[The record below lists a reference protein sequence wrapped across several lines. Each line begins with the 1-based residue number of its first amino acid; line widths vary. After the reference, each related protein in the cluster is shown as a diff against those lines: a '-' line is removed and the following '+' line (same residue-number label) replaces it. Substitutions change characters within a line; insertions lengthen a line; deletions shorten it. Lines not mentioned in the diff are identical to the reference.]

1 MLYPEKLKDN
11 EYIRM
16 IALKRDKDG
25 NVGQNEGDREI
36 RYVKSFGAFQWFI
49 NKYRET
55 HDVYNQIA
63 TNYGRKDGTITS
75 QRMRKVIYLDFD
87 RKDYPG
93 MKDARDCT
101 QMIKDKIP
109 KLFLHGCIN
118 SGHGYHYYVSINPTC
133 KIKEVVEINKALVS
147 ILGADIKAASPTQIS
162 RPPCTYNHK
171 LDDGTYDY
179 ENKDKWSFVKVIDNR
194 YKVGNQFKT
203 FKLPYLSKLINYY
216 NQGQENIRIL
226 ERQKYDYE
234 NLNEYPCYL
243 CVKKMLNEGAD
254 KGQRNFWH
262 GRIVNMLK
270 MEHYFDSQVYSLC
283 QEYNLRCRPP
293 KNKKIIEDDTKRF
306 LEEEKYKL
314 LGCYESF
321 KPDDPH
327 RKFVEDQCDKAFCG
341 TYHNGAK
348 ISIADE
354 KAAIINKKIL
364 TRKHFRE
371 TKGHEFLI
379 VTLLEVYKN
388 SFGRRGF
395 RVRNLQ
401 ELLYS
406 SIKKR
411 YCIGE
416 KRLKDLLE
424 GLQEKNYIEITPDK
438 KKTDNFKECRLKM
451 SRRLR
456 EFQQG
461 SIRFYF
467 SVANA
472 LIDGK
477 ISQIDYL
484 IYIALVN
491 NLDNGIKVTYD
502 ELAATIGLDELTPN
516 EIGKHIRK
524 LGKERCLVIEKQ
536 YTDKG
541 YEWNKYKFINP
552 YEVEEDN
559 NINADLDKDENSSS
573 VEEVDFS
580 KERLLDYEIVLRP
593 VV

>member
-25 NVGQNEGDREI
+25 NVGHGKDDKIVRCVNSF
-36 RYVKSFGAFQWFI
+36 KSFQWFI
-49 NKYRET
+49 NEFRET

-63 TNYGRKDGTITS
+63 TNRGKRDGTITS

-87 RKDYPG
+87 KKDYPDL
-93 MKDARDCT
+93 KDARDCT
-101 QMIKDKIP
+101 QMIKNKIS
-109 KLFLHGCIN
+109 KLFLHACIN
-118 SGHGYHYYVSINPTC
+118 SGHGYHYYISIHPTC
-133 KIKEVVEINKALVS
+133 QIKEVVNINKELVS

-171 LDDGTYDY
+171 LSDGSYDY
-179 ENKDKWSFVKVIDNR
+179 ENKEKWSFVKIIDNR
-194 YKVGNQFKT
+194 YRVGNQFKA

-216 NQGQENIRIL
+216 NNEQENIKIIEKQRWN
-226 ERQKYDYE
+226 YE
-234 NLNEYPCYL
+234 SLNEYPCYL
-243 CVKKMLNEGAD
+243 CVRKMLNEGAD
-254 KGQRNFWH
+254 KGQRDFWL
-262 GRIVNMLK
+262 GRIVNLLQ
-270 MEHYFDSQVYSLC
+270 MEGYQESKIYTLC
-283 QEYNLRCRPP
+283 HEYNAKCRPP
-293 KNKKIIEDDTKRF
+293 KTKKIIEDDVKGY
-306 LEEEKYKL
+306 LSKNYKL

-321 KPDDPH
+321 KPDDPR
-327 RKFVEDQCDKAFCG
+327 RKFVEDQCDKVYCG

-354 KAAIINKKIL
+354 KAATINKKIL

-371 TKGHEFLI
+371 TKGHEFLVI
-379 VTLLEVYKN
+379 TLLEVYKN

-395 RVRNLQ
+395 RVKNLQ

-416 KRLKDLLE
+416 KRLKELLE
-424 GLQEKNYIEITPDK
+424 GLKEKNYIEIAPDK
-438 KKTDNFKECRLKM
+438 KKPDDFEECRLKM
-451 SRRLR
+451 ARRLR

-477 ISQIDYL
+477 ISQVDYL

-491 NLDNGIKVTYD
+491 NLDSGIKATYD
-502 ELAATIGLDELTPN
+502 ELSKAIGLDELTPN

-524 LGKERCLVIEKQ
+524 LRKERCLVIEKQ

-559 NINADLDKDENSSS
+559 SINFDLDKDVNND
-573 VEEVDFS
+573 VD
-580 KERLLDYEIVLRP
+580 KVDLDEKRLLDYEIVLRP
-593 VV
+593 VI

>member
-1 MLYPEKLKDN
+1 MLYPEKFKDN

-16 IALKRDKDG
+16 IALRRDKDG
-25 NVGQNEGDREI
+25 NIGNEENDKI
-36 RYVKSFGAFQWFI
+36 VWYVKSFSSFRYFI
-49 NKYRET
+49 NKFRET

-63 TNYGRKDGTITS
+63 TNRGRRDGTITS

-87 RKDYPG
+87 KKDYPD

-109 KLFLHGCIN
+109 KLFLHACIS

-133 KIKEVVEINKALVS
+133 KIEEVIEINKTLVS
-147 ILGADIKAASPTQIS
+147 ILGADRKAALPTQIS

-179 ENKDKWSFVKVIDNR
+179 ENKEKWSFVKVIDNR
-194 YKVGNQFKT
+194 YRVGNQFRA
-203 FKLPYLSKLINYY
+203 FKLPYLVKLIKYY
-216 NQGQENIRIL
+216 NQGQENLKIL
-226 ERQKYDYE
+226 EKQQYHYE
-234 NLNEYPCYL
+234 NLSEYPCYL
-243 CVKKMLNEGAD
+243 CINKVLNEGAD
-254 KGQRNFWH
+254 KGQRDFWL
-262 GRIVNMLK
+262 GRIVKMLQSNGRCC
-270 MEHYFDSQVYSLC
+270 ESQIYSIC
-283 QEYNLRCRPP
+283 QEYNAKCRPP
-293 KNKKIIEDDTKRF
+293 KSKKIIEDDIKF
-306 LEEEKYKL
+306 YLEKDYKL

-321 KPDDPH
+321 KIDDPH
-327 RKFVEDQCDKAFCG
+327 RKFVEDQCDKAYCA

-348 ISIADE
+348 ISIAE
-354 KAAIINKKIL
+354 GQAARINKKIL
-364 TRKHFRE
+364 TRKSFRE

-406 SIKKR
+406 SIQKKN
-411 YCIGE
+411 CIGE
-416 KRLKDLLE
+416 RRLKELLE
-424 GLQEKNYIEITPDK
+424 GLKEKNYIEITLDK
-438 KKTDNFKECRLKM
+438 KKPDDFKECHLKM

-456 EFQQG
+456 EFQKG
-461 SIRFYF
+461 YVEFYF
-467 SVANA
+467 SIANA

-477 ISQIDYL
+477 ISQLDYI

-491 NLDNGIKVTYD
+491 NLQDRRKVTYD
-502 ELAATIGLDELTPN
+502 ELAETIGLDELSSN

-524 LGKERCLVIEKQ
+524 LSKERCLIIEKQ

-541 YEWNKYKFINP
+541 YEWNKYKLIDP
-552 YEVEEDN
+552 QRVDEDDN
-559 NINADLDKDENSSS
+559 
-573 VEEVDFS
+573 
-580 KERLLDYEIVLRP
+580 ERLEDFEIGIKLLA
-593 VV
+593 